1 MIGKKAH
8 VIGVDFGTD
17 SVRALVVD
25 AQGHELAS
33 EVCPFPRWKDGLFC
47 DPAANKYRQHPLDHI
62 EALEEAVTAAL
73 AHCPP
78 TVRHAVLGITV
89 DTTGSS
95 PSAIDRSGRPLAL
108 SKPFTDNPNAMVV
121 LWKDHTAVREAEEIN
136 AVAHTWGGEDYTKY
150 SGGVYSSEWFWSKI
164 LHILRADPTVREHAW
179 SWAEHCDWIPALLT
193 GVNDASRMLR
203 SRCAAGH
210 KAMWHASWGGLPSEE
225 FLARIDPLLK
235 GLRGRLYTTTCT
247 ADISAGH
254 LCEHWA
260 KRLGISPSTIVGT
273 GAFDAHMGAVGA
285 HIRPYAL
292 MKVMGTSTCDM
303 LIAPLNEVGDKPIR
317 GICGQVD
324 GSIIPDMLGMEAG
337 QSAFGDVYA
346 WFKDL
351 LCWPLK
357 TLDPADRERLA
368 PQLEETLIP
377 ALSEAASALPADDHA
392 PLALDWL
399 NGRRTP
405 FANQALT
412 GALTG
417 LSLASDAPRI
427 FRALVE
433 ATAYGAR
440 AIAERFEEEGVPI
453 REVIALGGVAKKS
466 PFIMQVIADVMGQR
480 VKVVRSDHSCA
491 LGAAIFA
498 AAASGIYPNVN
509 AAQEAMASGFEREHM
524 PVPENSRRYQ
534 ALYDKYRRLGTFVEN
549 EIVLKS
555 GVGCCS
561 KL

>member
-1 MIGKKAH
+1 MKKAADF

-25 AQGHELAS
+25 ANGHELAS
-33 EVCPFPRWKDGLFC
+33 EVCPFPRWRDGLYC
-47 DPAANKYRQHPLDHI
+47 DPASNMYRQHPLDHI
-62 EALEEAVTAAL
+62 EALQEAVTAAL
-73 AHCPP
+73 ARCPAG
-78 TVRHAVLGITV
+78 TRESVQGIAV

-95 PSAIDRSGRPLAL
+95 PAAIDRSGRPLAL

-121 LWKDHTAVREAEEIN
+121 LWKDHTAVREAGEIN
-136 AVAHTWGGEDYTKY
+136 EAAHTWGGEDYTRY

-164 LHILRADPTVREHAW
+164 LNILRADPAVREHAW

-193 GVNDASRMLR
+193 GATNASLMLR

-210 KAMWHASWGGLPSEE
+210 KAMWQAAWGGLPSEE
-225 FLARIDPLLK
+225 FLTRLDPFLK
-235 GLRGRLYTTTCT
+235 GLRSRLYITTCT
-247 ADISAGH
+247 ADMPAGR
-254 LCEHWA
+254 LCEHWS
-260 KRLGISPSTIVGT
+260 KRLGLSPATIVGT

-285 HIRPYAL
+285 NIRPYAL

-303 LIAPLNEVGDKPIR
+303 LIAPSSEVGDKPIR

-324 GSIIPDMLGMEAG
+324 GSIIPGMLGMEAG

-346 WFKDL
+346 WFRDL

-357 TLDPADRERLA
+357 TLDEADRERLA

-377 ALSEAASALPADDHA
+377 ALSEAADALPADDHV

-412 GALTG
+412 GAVTG
-417 LSLASDAPRI
+417 LSLASDAPRL

-440 AIAERFEEEGVPI
+440 AIAERFEEEGIPI

-466 PFIMQVIADVMGQR
+466 PFIMQVIADVMGR
-480 VKVVRSDHSCA
+480 PLKVVRSDNACA

-498 AAASGIYPNVN
+498 ATASGIHTHVIT
-509 AAQEAMASGFEREHM
+509 AQAAMASGFEREHS
-524 PVPENSRRYQ
+524 PVTKNSRRYKV
-534 ALYDKYRRLGTFVEN
+534 LYEQYRRLGTFE
-549 EIVLKS
+549 ESELMER
-555 GVGCCS
+555 C
-561 KL
+561 